1 MIKKYVPG
9 CENAKLT
16 ETASTIGIRESRHV
30 EGDYRLE
37 VDDILE
43 GEVPE
48 DSIMVCANSV
58 DIHGRFGPKSN
69 EYLTMRKGEYY
80 GVPYGCL
87 VPKKIEN
94 LLVAGRSISA
104 SSEAAGAIRV
114 TPPVMAIGQA
124 AGVAAAL
131 SIKEQCSVRMVDVQ
145 KLRQLL
151 KENRK
156 HARIL
161 RKYCF
166 HLRTFYN
173 GIRNPCSDENS
184 ALGIPAEAFCSAS
197 TRSTLECKPNGT
209 FGSAR
214 SSQHRKALQYPA
226 SRGISRYCDLKKCRH
241 RCGISVLRDVV
252 FHVCIRR

>member
-1 MIKKYVPG
+1 LREHRLDCSKDDEWFVNTSRINGVDATNNESLTYAEREGRKQADMIFRVIKKYVPG

-151 KENRK
+151 KEQKAYLGEVK
-156 HARIL
+156 HIL
-161 RKYCF
+161 
-166 HLRTFYN
+166 
-173 GIRNPCSDENS
+173 
-184 ALGIPAEAFCSAS
+184 
-197 TRSTLECKPNGT
+197 
-209 FGSAR
+209 
-214 SSQHRKALQYPA
+214 
-226 SRGISRYCDLKKCRH
+226 
-241 RCGISVLRDVV
+241 
-252 FHVCIRR
+252 